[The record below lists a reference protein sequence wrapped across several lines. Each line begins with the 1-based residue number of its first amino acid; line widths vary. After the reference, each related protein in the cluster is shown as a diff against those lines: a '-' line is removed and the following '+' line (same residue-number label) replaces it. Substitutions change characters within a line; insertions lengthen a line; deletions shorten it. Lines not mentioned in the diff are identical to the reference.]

1 MSITIEA
8 IYESGILR
16 PLTPLNEI
24 ADKSRVRLT
33 IEPTSKTAPSVR
45 RSLNGGVDLSR
56 DREWVTDNRQ
66 NYRGQWIVLDGDR
79 LLGHTVDPEVL
90 KTIYDQA
97 VAEGVHAPFVKLI
110 PEDDEPIWMGW
121 S

>member
-8 IYESGILR
+8 IYEAGVLR

-24 ADKSRVRLT
+24 ADKSKVRLT
-33 IEPTSKTAPSVR
+33 IEQTNKTAPAVR
-45 RSLNGGVDLSR
+45 RALYGGVDLSR
-56 DREWVTDNRQ
+56 EREWVMANRQ

-79 LLGHTVDPEVL
+79 LLGNTVDPDVL
-90 KTIYDQA
+90 KTIFDQA
-97 VAEGVHAPFVKLI
+97 VAEGVRSPFVKLI